1 MTKQSPRS
9 RRVGRTAEK
18 AEATRAELIDR
29 AAQLFAEDG
38 YLQTSIR
45 ELAAKSKVTTGAI
58 YGHFRNK
65 ADLLAAAVNREM
77 TVDLEGRSGIDG
89 GEVDHVEVSTRLARE
104 WPKRRRLRALILQ
117 GAAAAPTD
125 AETREQLRE
134 EQLAHI
140 DVWVKGYERERERLG
155 IDPAIDLR
163 TAVLFQWAA
172 ELGLGMLEAID
183 IEPRSRAAWADVSN
197 RYARSWHLP
206 PERPIKR

>member
-1 MTKQSPRS
+1 VTPQPARS
-9 RRVGRTAEK
+9 ADSVRSANAV
-18 AEATRAELIDR
+18 ATREALVDW
-29 AAQLFAEDG
+29 AARLFAEVG

-45 ELAAKSKVTTGAI
+45 DLAHRSEVTTGAV

-77 TVDLEGRSGIDG
+77 AVDLEGRAMTG
-89 GEVDHVEVSTRLARE
+89 GGDADHVEVSSRLARE

-125 AETREQLRE
+125 PETREQLRQ

-140 DVWVKGYERERERLG
+140 EAWVKDYERERGRLD
-155 IDPAIDLR
+155 IDPTVDLR

-172 ELGLGMLEAID
+172 ELGLGVLEAIG

-206 PERPIKR
+206 LEGRRKR

>member
-1 MTKQSPRS
+1 VIPQPARAGKDEG
-9 RRVGRTAEK
+9 RRDGGL
-18 AEATRAELIDR
+18 ATRDALVDR
-29 AAQLFAEDG
+29 AAQLFAEVG

-45 ELAAKSKVTTGAI
+45 DLAHRSKVTTGAV

-77 TVDLEGRSGIDG
+77 ATELEGRAMVG
-89 GEVDHVEVSTRLARE
+89 GGDEDHVEVSTRLAKQ

-125 AETREQLRE
+125 PETRQQLRE

-140 DVWVKGYERERERLG
+140 DTWVKGYERERERLG
-155 IDPAIDLR
+155 IDPAVDIR
-163 TAVLFQWAA
+163 SVVLFQWAA
-172 ELGLGMLEAID
+172 ELGLGMLEAMG
-183 IEPRSRAAWADVSN
+183 IEPSSRAAWADASN

-206 PERPIKR
+206 PEPRKKG